1 MEVPGNSYGA
11 NFASNGGG
19 AYALNWNSSGLYF
32 YFFPRSSV
40 PSDLSGSSPDPDNW
54 GTPTGFYPTSSCDT
68 SKFVKDQTLILDIT
82 VCGNFAGAASVFT
95 QTCSGTCTDLVPTA
109 SNYDNAYFEMKF
121 IRVFEQGSGSSSSG
135 GTGTATAGG
144 TGTTSG
150 VEKLSAGIGLSLL
163 IAAATLLLAL

>member
-82 VCGNFAGAASVFT
+82 ICGNFAGAASVFT

-135 GTGTATAGG
+135 GTGTATA
-144 TGTTSG
+144 
-150 VEKLSAGIGLSLL
+150 
-163 IAAATLLLAL
+163 